1 MDWAALVDG
10 PLPDVLLGH
19 VPALVVQ
26 GDAPGDTPL
35 QVDVL
40 AVADAPSDTD
50 VLTVAGEVPMQ
61 VDDGDPDVDL
71 AGSSV
76 SSASAM
82 SCENCLSSDSSECA
96 PSAIDEGGPREC
108 SEP

>member
-26 GDAPGDTPL
+26 EYAPGDAPL
-35 QVDVL
+35 QVDVGE
-40 AVADAPSDTD
+40 DAPSDAD

-71 AGSSV
+71 AGSSC

-82 SCENCLSSDSSECA
+82 SCILPEESDSSECA
-96 PSAIDEGGPREC
+96 PLAIGE
-108 SEP
+108 EPPS